1 MSTALRIVRPDEG
14 RKGWSGM
21 IGYKDILYC
30 TDYSEDAELALVYAV
45 DLAKRYGSRLH
56 VLHVL
61 HSWHRYLP
69 TEVYEGV
76 ENGGVAEATPELIER
91 VTRDIQKKYHDQ
103 LEGHDPVVYSVLP
116 GNPHVEILRYAR
128 EKEVDLIVMGSMGR
142 SEQQDLHYGS
152 TVEQVS
158 KMAHCHVMAIRNPEK
173 LYTL

>member
-1 MSTALRIVRPDEG
+1 MVA
-14 RKGWSGM
+14 
-21 IGYKDILYC
+21 YKDILYC

-45 DLAKRYGSRLH
+45 DLARRYGATLH

-76 ENGGVAEATPELIER
+76 PEGEVALASPELIER
-91 VTRDIQKKYHDQ
+91 VTKDIKKRYQRQ
-103 LEGHDPVVYSVLP
+103 LDGYEPVTYTVMT

-128 EKEVDLIVMGSMGR
+128 SHNIDLIVMGTMGK
-142 SEQQDLHYGS
+142 SETEITHYGS